1 MLKFLCGLLCL
12 VLWISCGM
20 AAQAGE
26 TSGNNY
32 ADKVITE
39 KNAAQKET
47 ISEIDTLMKKRIQEQ
62 GQVTSGIASY
72 DLSGTYQVHMIEP
85 LFLTIYNET
94 GLFAS
99 TITDTVQWKV
109 PIKESGG
116 EDGLAV
122 FSEGEDGLTFAG
134 TVVGEAAN
142 TWMVS
147 DEGIRTSV
155 AQSKQLR
162 SEIKKLQI
170 AHSYMYQTTF
180 VYLQN
185 ADGEYLIPYS
195 VDADEV
201 GIQNGKTYT
210 VSELMRIFSKYYDEE
225 QVLKNPNH
233 NGGVPARQ
241 SRHIAPIICVV
252 SVLVIGTGG
261 GALYYVKRKKRKQS

>member
-1 MLKFLCGLLCL
+1 MRKYLCSLLCL
-12 VLWISCGM
+12 ALWISCGM
-20 AAQAGE
+20 TAQAGE
-26 TSGNNY
+26 VSGDNY
-32 ADKVITE
+32 VDTIIAE

-47 ISEIDTLMKKRIQEQ
+47 ISGIDALMKRRIQEQ
-62 GQVTSGIASY
+62 GQATSGIASY
-72 DLSGTYQVHMIEP
+72 DLSGAYQVYMMEP
-85 LFLTIYNET
+85 LFLTIYNEN
-94 GLFAS
+94 GSFAS

-134 TVVGEAAN
+134 TVMGEAAN

-155 AQSKQLR
+155 AQSKQIR
-162 SEIKKLQI
+162 SEIGKLQI

-195 VDADEV
+195 FYADEV
-201 GIQNGKTYT
+201 GIRNGKTYT
-210 VSELMRIFSKYYDEE
+210 VSELMKIFHKYYDEE
-225 QVLKNPNH
+225 QVIKNPNH
-233 NGGVPARQ
+233 NGGVPARE
-241 SRHIAPIICVV
+241 SRRMAPIICVV
-252 SVLVIGTGG
+252 AMLVAGMGG
-261 GALYYVKRKKRKQS
+261 GVLYYVIRKRKQS

>member
-1 MLKFLCGLLCL
+1 MRKYLCSLLCL
-12 VLWISCGM
+12 ALWISCGM
-20 AAQAGE
+20 TAQAGE
-26 TSGNNY
+26 VSGDNY
-32 ADKVITE
+32 VDTIIAE

-47 ISEIDTLMKKRIQEQ
+47 ISEIDTLMKKRMQEQ
-62 GQVTSGIASY
+62 GQTGSSIASY
-72 DLSGTYQVHMIEP
+72 DLSGAYQVYMMEP

-94 GLFAS
+94 GSFAS

-116 EDGLAV
+116 ENGLAV

-134 TVVGEAAN
+134 TVMGEAAN

-155 AQSKQLR
+155 AQSKQIR

-201 GIQNGKTYT
+201 GIQNEKTYT
-210 VSELMRIFSKYYDEE
+210 VSELMKIFSKYYDEE
-225 QVLKNPNH
+225 QVVKNPNY
-233 NGGVPARQ
+233 NGGVPAHE
-241 SRHIAPIICVV
+241 SRRMAPIICVV
-252 SVLVIGTGG
+252 TVLVVGMGG
-261 GALYYVKRKKRKQS
+261 GGLYYVIRKRRKS